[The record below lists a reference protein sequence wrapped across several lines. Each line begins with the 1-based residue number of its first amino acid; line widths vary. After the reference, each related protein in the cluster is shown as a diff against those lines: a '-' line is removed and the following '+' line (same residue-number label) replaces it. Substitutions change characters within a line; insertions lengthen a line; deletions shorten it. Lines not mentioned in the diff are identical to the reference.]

1 MKKLVFFI
9 ESDLASFLIRTDLGT
24 SNTQNEFENK
34 MLTDYNS
41 KEPDDNFRSV
51 SRKRKR
57 LNCSRRSGK
66 FQLLDIVLLLSFCS
80 SKMIWDGSNSFWV
93 GPNHFGQV
101 QIRLLWADFYN
112 WTHRKCFAGPFL
124 ATGILKR

>member
-1 MKKLVFFI
+1 M
-9 ESDLASFLIRTDLGT
+9 
-24 SNTQNEFENK
+24 NTENEFKSK

-66 FQLLDIVLLLSFCS
+66 LSLYS
-80 SKMIWDGSNSFWV
+80 SKIILDGSNSFWI
-93 GPNHFGQV
+93 GTNHFGQV
-101 QIRLLWADFYN
+101 QIRLLLANSYN
-112 WTHRKCFAGPFL
+112 LTR
-124 ATGILKR
+124 RN

>member
-9 ESDLASFLIRTDLGT
+9 ESLRNESDLASFLIRTDLGT

-66 FQLLDIVLLLSFCS
+66 FQLIDIVLL
-80 SKMIWDGSNSFWV
+80 
-93 GPNHFGQV
+93 
-101 QIRLLWADFYN
+101 
-112 WTHRKCFAGPFL
+112 
-124 ATGILKR
+124 

>member
-1 MKKLVFFI
+1 
-9 ESDLASFLIRTDLGT
+9 
-24 SNTQNEFENK
+24 

-66 FQLLDIVLLLSFCS
+66 FQLIDIVQNDLGRVQFVLGWYESF
-80 SKMIWDGSNSFWV
+80 WTGSNLSTYLI
-93 GPNHFGQV
+93 PTLKALASELLI
-101 QIRLLWADFYN
+101 QIRLLWTICYN
-112 WTHRKCFAGPFL
+112 WTRRK
-124 ATGILKR
+124 

>member
-1 MKKLVFFI
+1 
-9 ESDLASFLIRTDLGT
+9 
-24 SNTQNEFENK
+24 

-66 FQLLDIVLLLSFCS
+66 FQLIDI
-80 SKMIWDGSNSFWV
+80 
-93 GPNHFGQV
+93 V
-101 QIRLLWADFYN
+101 QIRFGLVRIILDRFKLDYCWLSLII
-112 WTHRKCFAGPFL
+112 GPVE
-124 ATGILKR
+124 TDLKGPC

>member
-1 MKKLVFFI
+1 M
-9 ESDLASFLIRTDLGT
+9 
-24 SNTQNEFENK
+24 NTENEFKNK

-66 FQLLDIVLLLSFCS
+66 LPYIAPKL
-80 SKMIWDGSNSFWV
+80 FWT
-93 GPNHFGQV
+93 GPIRFGLV
-101 QIRLLWADFYN
+101 QIILDRFKLDYCWLILII
-112 WTHRKCFAGPFL
+112 GPVE
-124 ATGILKR
+124 TDLKGPC

>member
-1 MKKLVFFI
+1 MKKLEFFI

-66 FQLLDIVLLLSFCS
+66 FQLIDIVLL
-80 SKMIWDGSNSFWV
+80 
-93 GPNHFGQV
+93 
-101 QIRLLWADFYN
+101 
-112 WTHRKCFAGPFL
+112 
-124 ATGILKR
+124 